1 MAPEYPLE
9 PDTFPTKVPLSRASH
24 PFTRQHGRVRRFLNI
39 ISVTL
44 LSSCTLVTS
53 HAAQARICKTWSEA
67 QNVGTLERT
76 LLPEA
81 SGLAFSNLVPDR
93 VYHINDSGNG
103 PYFLYTDARGQNT
116 HKVRIAGYDAGNSDF
131 EAVST
136 AVVDGQ
142 NLLIVADIGDNSV
155 KWQFYELLIFK
166 ERSDYGTE
174 IAPIARVKIKY
185 PNSVAH
191 DAESLAV
198 HPNGDIFILTKEQ
211 RLRRLQSF
219 PSKMFRLPKAAWTAV
234 LKSGDNK
241 EPLALEP
248 YGTLDLPAL
257 APSLLGLLS
266 TVTTDMSISGS
277 GKRFLVLTYGSAFEF
292 GFDLSSGPLPPT
304 QSWKAGQNFK
314 QIAVPSLE
322 QQEGITYTPDGRGF
336 LYSSE
341 VRSSAQPLMKLECK
355 D

>member
-1 MAPEYPLE
+1 MASEYPLE
-9 PDTFPTKVPLSRASH
+9 PTVKPTKVPLSRASH
-24 PFTRQHGRVRRFLNI
+24 PYSRQHGRVKRFSGI
-39 ISVTL
+39 L
-44 LSSCTLVTS
+44 LVALFSSCILVTS
-53 HAAQARICKTWSEA
+53 HAAQAPICQSWGEA
-67 QNVGTLERT
+67 QNVGLLEAK

-103 PYFLYTDARGQNT
+103 PFFLYTDARGQNT
-116 HKVRIAGYDAGNSDF
+116 HKVRIAGYDAKNSDF
-131 EAVST
+131 EALST
-136 AVVDGQ
+136 AVVNGKK
-142 NLLIVADIGDNSV
+142 LLIVADIGDNSK
-155 KWQFYELLIFK
+155 KWQFYELLIFE
-166 ERSDYGTE
+166 ERSRYGTE

-191 DAESLAV
+191 DAESSAV

-211 RLRRLQSF
+211 ELRRLKSH
-219 PSKMFRLPKAAWTAV
+219 PSSLFRLPKAAWTAA
-234 LKSGDNK
+234 LEQGGNRD
-241 EPLALEP
+241 PITLEP

-257 APSLLGLLS
+257 APSLFNLLS
-266 TVTTDMSISGS
+266 TVTTDMSISPD

-304 QSWKAGQNFK
+304 SFWKAGQTFK

-322 QQEGITYTPDGRGF
+322 QQEGIAYTPNGKGF

-341 VRSSAQPLMKLECK
+341 VRSSAQPLMKLECR